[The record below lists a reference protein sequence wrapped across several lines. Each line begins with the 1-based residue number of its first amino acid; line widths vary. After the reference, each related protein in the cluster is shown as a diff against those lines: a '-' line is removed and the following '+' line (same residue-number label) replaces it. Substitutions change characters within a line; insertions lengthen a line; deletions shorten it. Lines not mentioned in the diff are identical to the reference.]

1 MSDDRLDALLALVRC
16 PLSGAALALVE
27 GDADEGILSAGLP
40 GEDAESH
47 EYPLLGGIPVLVPD
61 AAAFLARHR
70 DAVIAA
76 LAEEGRVSRATVA
89 LLHELVD
96 GVRGDDYEAFAE
108 DWTAREVDTKAPGF
122 DVPEGT
128 AGELVRGLVRQGNP
142 WPRIAD
148 AVPAEARHVVEV
160 GPGAGPLTA
169 LLGRDR
175 HVVLLDRSLRALFTA
190 SRHAKGA
197 QLLLAEAEALPL
209 APRSTDAIVAANVI
223 DLLGDPM
230 AFLVRASEALRPG
243 GTLVL
248 TTPDPWPWEEDP
260 ETAEAMLAHVGL
272 SLDVFEDD
280 LLWVRE
286 HGPREVQL
294 YRMQLLVARR

>member
-1 MSDDRLDALLALVRC
+1 MNDDRMAALLELVRC
-16 PLSGAALALVE
+16 PLSGDALTLVE
-27 GDADEGILSAGLP
+27 GDADEGILSATLADEG
-40 GEDAESH
+40 AESA
-47 EYPLLGGIPVLVPD
+47 EYPILGGIPVLVPD

-122 DVPEGT
+122 DLPEGDE
-128 AGELVRGLVRQGNP
+128 GGLIRSLVREGNP
-142 WPRIAD
+142 WPRIAA

-169 LLGRDR
+169 LLGRER
-175 HVVLLDRSLRALFTA
+175 QIVLLDRSLRALFTA
-190 SRHAKGA
+190 SRHAKDA

-209 APRSTDAIVAANVI
+209 APQSTDAIVAANVI
-223 DLLGDPM
+223 DLLADPM
-230 AFLVRASEALRPG
+230 AFLSRASEVLRPG

-260 ETAEAMLAHVGL
+260 EMAESLFAHVGL
-272 SLDVFEDD
+272 SLEVFEDD

-286 HGPREVQL
+286 HGPREMQL
-294 YRMQLLVARR
+294 YRMQLLIARR